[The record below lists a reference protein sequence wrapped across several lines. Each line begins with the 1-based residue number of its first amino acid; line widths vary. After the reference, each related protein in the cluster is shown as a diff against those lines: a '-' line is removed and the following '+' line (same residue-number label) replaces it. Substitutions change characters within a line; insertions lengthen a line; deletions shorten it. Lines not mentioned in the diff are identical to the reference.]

1 MSQDGKRL
9 DSREDLTY
17 LPLETIC
24 RCQINQEV
32 RKFIRSSYSYCST
45 GGSHSFSGGQKAKSN
60 EIPKRASSFKQQ
72 KIRKRSAPAA
82 RLLMTTGGWLCGYI
96 M

>member
-32 RKFIRSSYSYCST
+32 RKFIRSSYSIAT
-45 GGSHSFSGGQKAKSN
+45 VVQGGPIRFQEDKKQKATRFQK
-60 EIPKRASSFKQQ
+60 EHHHSSS
-72 KIRKRSAPAA
+72 KRSEKD
-82 RLLMTTGGWLCGYI
+82 LLLLLVC
-96 M
+96 